1 VGDIRFHIRKEMP
14 MELKDSRILITGG
27 SLGIGKA
34 TAKML
39 VESGAKV
46 VITGRNKDRL
56 EAAAQETGA
65 HPMVADVVN
74 PEDRNRTY
82 RETLEKLS
90 GLDVLI
96 NNAGIG
102 QQARV
107 ADLTLEFFQ
116 KVFTTNVFAAALMAQ
131 KAVEIF
137 KKQNGG
143 NIVNV
148 ASTAALRGFEGGTIY
163 GASKFALRGMTEC
176 WQAELRKYN
185 IRVMGINPSEVTT
198 AFGSSERVERPEQ
211 SNKLRSEEIA
221 HAIKAML
228 EMDNRGFIPE
238 LTVWATNPWQE

>member
-1 VGDIRFHIRKEMP
+1 MK
-14 MELKDSRILITGG
+14 LKDSRILITGG

-34 TAKML
+34 TTKML
-39 VESGAKV
+39 VESGATV

-56 EAAAQETGA
+56 EAAARETGA
-65 HPMVADVVN
+65 HPIVADVVN
-74 PEDRNRTY
+74 AKDRNRTY
-82 RETLEKLS
+82 RETQEKLG

-102 QQARV
+102 QSARV
-107 ADLTLEFFQ
+107 ADMTLEFFQ

-137 KKQNGG
+137 KEQNGG

-198 AFGSSERVERPEQ
+198 AFGSSEGVERPEQ

-238 LTVWATNPWQE
+238 LTVWATNPWKE